1 MNIKPKRMG
10 QLVDTTANWERVNPI
25 LINGEIGIE
34 KCSNGENKIK
44 VGDGMTAWKNL
55 KYISKSV
62 NEIENEIQ
70 TAETGLQNQIDNIEN
85 EIKTTETGLQNQID
99 NIVITASG
107 SDDVTA
113 EVAQARVDFDGNG
126 HSTLKNRL
134 DSDFNDLAGRIENTN
149 TAVGGVKNQFAQQ
162 TEYSAY

>member
-1 MNIKPKRMG
+1 MVTKSKRFS
-10 QLVDTTANWERVNPI
+10 QLVDTTANWERTNPI
-25 LINGEIGIE
+25 LIDGEIGIE
-34 KCSNGENKIK
+34 KCSNGGKKIK

-107 SDDVTA
+107 SGDVTA

-134 DSDFNDLAGRIENTN
+134 DSDFNDLAGRIENTI
-149 TAVGGVKNQFAQQ
+149 TAVDDAK
-162 TEYSAY
+162 ED

>member
-70 TAETGLQNQIDNIEN
+70 TAETGLQNQIDNI
-85 EIKTTETGLQNQID
+85 
-99 NIVITASG
+99 VITASG

-126 HSTLKNRL
+126 HSMLKNRL

>member
-70 TAETGLQNQIDNIEN
+70 TAETGLQNQIDNI
-85 EIKTTETGLQNQID
+85 
-99 NIVITASG
+99 VITASG